1 MADRDETIV
10 DMVDALLESVECEP
24 YEVPAITVQS
34 NEGFAIVITRRNI
47 PMKLPSLLAE
57 GFKVAQIGVVT
68 IH

>member
-10 DMVDALLESVECEP
+10 EMVDALLENVECES
-24 YEVPAITVQS
+24 YEVPAVTMQS
-34 NEGFAIVITRRNI
+34 DDGFALVVTRKNI